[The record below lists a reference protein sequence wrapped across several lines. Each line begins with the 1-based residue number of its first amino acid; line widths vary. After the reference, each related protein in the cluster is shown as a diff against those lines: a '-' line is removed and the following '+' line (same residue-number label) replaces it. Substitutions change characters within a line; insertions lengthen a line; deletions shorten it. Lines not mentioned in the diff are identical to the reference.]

1 MNKFTNVN
9 IKNHVFL
16 INTDLKDDGYYSN
29 DGLFI
34 PSCSINRETIDKYK
48 DKKLYELDF
57 DEYKLTYYDTEIVD
71 IGTSDDSKEKSLIV
85 NYYIIYEFKN
95 KDNYIGD
102 YKREIYD
109 LFIEPIIDEFID
121 KMNKEAKKNSAMVN
135 YDTHV
140 LAGVRK

>member
-16 INTDLKDDGYYSN
+16 INSDLKDDGYYSN

-34 PSCSINRETIDKYK
+34 PSCSINRETIDRYK

-57 DEYKLTYYDTEIVD
+57 DKYKLTYYDTEIVD
-71 IGTSDDSKEKSLIV
+71 LGTSDDGKEKSLII

-121 KMNKEAKKNSAMVN
+121 KMNKEAKKNNAMIN
-135 YDTHV
+135 YDTQV

>member
-1 MNKFTNVN
+1 MNKFINVN

-16 INTDLKDDGYYSN
+16 INSDLKDDGYYSD

-34 PSCSINRETIDKYK
+34 PSCSINKDTIDKYK

-57 DEYKLTYYDTEIVD
+57 DECKLTYYGTEIVD
-71 IGTSDDSKEKSLIV
+71 LGNSDDDKEKSLIV

-95 KDNYIGD
+95 KDSYIED

-109 LFIEPIIDEFID
+109 LFIEPIIIDGFID
-121 KMNKEAKKNSAMVN
+121 KTDKEAKKNNEIVN
-135 YDTHV
+135 YDTYV
-140 LAGVRK
+140 LVGVR

>member
-16 INTDLKDDGYYSN
+16 INSDLKDDGYYLN

-34 PSCSINRETIDKYK
+34 PSCSINKDTIDKYK

-71 IGTSDDSKEKSLIV
+71 LGNSDDGKEKSLIV

-121 KMNKEAKKNSAMVN
+121 KMNKEAKKNNAVVN

>member
-9 IKNHVFL
+9 IRNHVFL
-16 INTDLKDDGYYSN
+16 INSDLKDDGYYSN

-34 PSCSINRETIDKYK
+34 PSCSINKDTIDKYK

-71 IGTSDDSKEKSLIV
+71 LGTSDDDKEKSLIV

-95 KDNYIGD
+95 KDSYIED

-121 KMNKEAKKNSAMVN
+121 KMNKEAKKNNTMIN

>member
-1 MNKFTNVN
+1 MNKFINVN

-16 INTDLKDDGYYSN
+16 INSDLKDDGYYSD

-34 PSCSINRETIDKYK
+34 PSCSINKDTIDKYK

-57 DEYKLTYYDTEIVD
+57 DECKLTYYGTEIVD
-71 IGTSDDSKEKSLIV
+71 LGNSDGDKEKSLIV
-85 NYYIIYEFKN
+85 NYYIIYEFKD
-95 KDNYIGD
+95 KDRYIED

-109 LFIEPIIDEFID
+109 LFIEPIIIDGFID
-121 KMNKEAKKNSAMVN
+121 KMNKEAKKNNEIVN

-140 LAGVRK
+140 LVGVR